1 MEFYLNVQFLL
12 ILSRFLV
19 ISFFVEFGIIRP
31 NVPTFVAVACDLRLN
46 LTNPNPIVV
55 DSGFSAGKNQAQ
67 AIASNVC

>member
-1 MEFYLNVQFLL
+1 
-12 ILSRFLV
+12 
-19 ISFFVEFGIIRP
+19 VEFGIIRP
-31 NVPTFVAVACDLRLN
+31 NVPTFVAVACDLRQN